1 MENISQRVASLAV
14 SQTLAMSQKSRDLQ
28 AQGVDVINLSVGEPD
43 FNTPQHIKDA
53 AIKAI
58 NDNYSH
64 YSPVPGYPALL
75 KAISNKLK
83 RENNLDYGT
92 DQIIVSNGAKHSLAN
107 VILSLVNKGDEVI
120 VPAPYWVSYVE
131 LVKLAEGKNV
141 VIETSIDSDF
151 KITPEQLKQAIT
163 PKTKAMF
170 LCSPSNPT
178 GSLYSKEELKTLADV
193 VANSGVDMY
202 ILSDEIYEHIN
213 FVGKHESIAQF
224 DHIRDRVII
233 INGVSKGYAMTGW
246 RIGYIAA
253 PKWIAKACNKI
264 QGQLTSGASSISQM
278 ASVAALNTESN
289 SITEMVT
296 AFKRRRDLVVKLA
309 RDIEGFKVNT
319 PGGAFYLF
327 PEVKSYFGKS
337 DGTTT
342 IQNATDLALYILEK
356 AHVATVTGEAF
367 GSPDYLRFSYAT
379 SDEML
384 VEAMKRMKDTLAKL
398 K

>member
-1 MENISQRVASLAV
+1 MENVSQRVSSLAV
-14 SQTLAMSQKSRDLQ
+14 SQTLEMSQKSRDLQ
-28 AQGVDVINLSVGEPD
+28 AQGVDIINLSVGEPD

-64 YSPVPGYPALL
+64 YSPVPGYPELL
-75 KAISNKLK
+75 KAIANKLK
-83 RENNLDYGT
+83 RENNLEYGT

-107 VILSLVNKGDEVI
+107 VILSIVNKGDEVI

-141 VIETSIDSDF
+141 VIETSIGDDF
-151 KITPEQLKQAIT
+151 KITPEQLKNAIT

-178 GSLYSKEELKTLADV
+178 GSLYSKEELKAIANV

-213 FVGKHESIAQF
+213 FTGKHESIAQF
-224 DHIRDRVII
+224 ENIRDRVVV

-264 QGQLTSGASSISQM
+264 QGQLTSGASSVSQM

-309 RDIEGFKVNT
+309 REIEGFKVNE

-327 PEVKSYFGKS
+327 PEVKTFFGKS
-337 DGTTT
+337 DGDKT
-342 IQNATDLALYILEK
+342 IHNATDLALYILEK

-379 SDEML
+379 SDDKL
-384 VEAMKRMKDTLAKL
+384 VEAMKRMKEALAKL

>member
-1 MENISQRVASLAV
+1 MENVSQRVSSLAI
-14 SQTLAMSQKSRDLQ
+14 SQTLEMSQKSRDLQ
-28 AQGVDVINLSVGEPD
+28 AQGIDVINLSVGEPD
-43 FNTPQHIKDA
+43 FNTPQHIKEA

-64 YSPVPGYPALL
+64 YSPVPGYPQLL
-75 KAISNKLK
+75 KAISGKLK
-83 RENNLDYGT
+83 RENNLEYGT

-107 VILSLVNKGDEVI
+107 VILSLVNKDDEVI

-141 VIETSIDSDF
+141 IIETSIDSDF
-151 KITPEQLKQAIT
+151 KITPKQLKNAIT

-170 LCSPSNPT
+170 LCSPSNPS
-178 GSLYSKEELKTLADV
+178 GSLYSKSELKAIAEV
-193 VANSGVDMY
+193 VANSGVDMF

-224 DHIRDRVII
+224 DFIRDKVII
-233 INGVSKGYAMTGW
+233 VNGVSKGYAMTGW

-278 ASVAALNTESN
+278 ASVAALNTETT

-296 AFKRRRDLVVKLA
+296 AFKRRRDIVVKLT
-309 RDIEGFKVNT
+309 REIEGFKINV
-319 PGGAFYLF
+319 PEGAFYLF
-327 PEVKSYFGKS
+327 PEVKSFFGKS
-337 DGTTT
+337 DGEIT
-342 IQNATDLALYILEK
+342 IKDSSDLSMYILNK
-356 AHVATVTGEAF
+356 AHVATVPGSAF
-367 GSPDYLRFSYAT
+367 GSPDYLRFSYAA
-379 SDEML
+379 SDEKL
-384 VEAMKRMKDTLAKL
+384 QEAIKRMKTVLNKL

>member
-1 MENISQRVASLAV
+1 MENVSQRVSSLAI
-14 SQTLAMSQKSRDLQ
+14 SQTLEMSQKSRDLQ
-28 AQGVDVINLSVGEPD
+28 AQGIDVINLSVGEPD
-43 FNTPQHIKDA
+43 FNTPQHIKEA

-64 YSPVPGYPALL
+64 YSPVPGYPQLL
-75 KAISNKLK
+75 KAISGKLK
-83 RENNLDYGT
+83 RENNLEYGT
-92 DQIIVSNGAKHSLAN
+92 DQIVVSNGAKHSLAN
-107 VILSLVNKGDEVI
+107 VILSLVNKDDEVI

-141 VIETSIDSDF
+141 IIETSIDSDF
-151 KITPEQLKQAIT
+151 KITPEQLKNAIT

-170 LCSPSNPT
+170 LCSPSNPS
-178 GSLYSKEELKTLADV
+178 GSLYSKSELKVIAEV
-193 VANSGVDMY
+193 VANSGVDMF

-224 DHIRDRVII
+224 EFIRDKVII

-278 ASVAALNTESN
+278 AAVAALNTETT

-296 AFKRRRDLVVKLA
+296 AFKRRRDLVVKLT
-309 RDIEGFKVNT
+309 REIEGFKVNV
-319 PGGAFYLF
+319 PEGAFYMF
-327 PEVKSYFGKS
+327 PEVKSFFGKS
-337 DGTTT
+337 DGEKT
-342 IQNATDLALYILEK
+342 INNASDLSMYILNK
-356 AHVATVTGEAF
+356 AHVATVPGSAF

-379 SDEML
+379 SDEKL
-384 VEAMKRMKDTLAKL
+384 REAIKRMKTVLEKL

>member
-1 MENISQRVASLAV
+1 MENVSKRVSNLAI

-28 AQGVDVINLSVGEPD
+28 ATGVDVINLSVGEPD
-43 FNTPQHIKDA
+43 FNTPDHIKEA

-64 YSPVPGYPALL
+64 YSPVPGYPELL

-107 VILSLVNKGDEVI
+107 VILSLVNKDDEVI

-141 VIETSIDSDF
+141 IIETSIDSDF
-151 KITPEQLKQAIT
+151 KITPEQLMNAIT

-170 LCSPSNPT
+170 LCSPSNPS
-178 GSLYSKEELKTLADV
+178 GSLYSKDELKALAEVID
-193 VANSGVDMY
+193 ASGVEMY
-202 ILSDEIYEHIN
+202 IFSDEIYEHIN

-224 DHIRDRVII
+224 DFIRDKVIV

-264 QGQLTSGASSISQM
+264 QGQLTSGASSVSQM
-278 ASVAALNTESN
+278 ASVAALNIETNNIS
-289 SITEMVT
+289 EMVA
-296 AFKRRRDLVVKLA
+296 AFKRRRDLVVKLTKE
-309 RDIEGFKVNT
+309 IEGFKVNE
-319 PGGAFYLF
+319 PEGAFYLF
-327 PEVKSYFGKS
+327 PEVKSFFGKS
-337 DGTTT
+337 DGKTT
-342 IQNATDLALYILEK
+342 INNSSDLAIYILEK

-379 SDEML
+379 SDEKL
-384 VEAMKRMKDTLAKL
+384 KEAISRMKIALEKL